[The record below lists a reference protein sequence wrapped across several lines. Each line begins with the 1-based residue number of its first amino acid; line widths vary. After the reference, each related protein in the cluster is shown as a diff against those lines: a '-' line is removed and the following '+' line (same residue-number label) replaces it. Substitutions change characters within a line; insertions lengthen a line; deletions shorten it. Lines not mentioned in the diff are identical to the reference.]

1 MKALKIVVCF
11 SACMLMFTSC
21 LNDLNPKSLGSQ
33 AVTASVLYT
42 TPASYLEGLAKLYAS
57 FILQGSINGDTDIT
71 TALTG
76 GDGGATV
83 YTRQLWNWQE
93 LSTDEAVI
101 AWTGNADLQNIHQQN
116 WTATGGY
123 LTAMYT
129 RVMYTITLCNEFIH
143 ESATSTDAS
152 VKQYHAEA
160 RFLRALAYWHALDLY
175 GNPPFVTENSPIGST
190 PPPQI
195 TATKLYNYIQSE
207 LKAIESELGAPTF
220 SYGHADQ
227 GALWMLQAKM
237 YLNAPTYTGAT
248 NTYDSCILALNKI
261 FASNKYSLAASYG
274 MNFCADNN
282 KSPEIIFP
290 ITEDGVYA
298 QTYGGMDF
306 VIHAAL
312 GGSMSPA
319 NFGVTAT
326 WGGTRTTSAL
336 VNKFADPSGATDV
349 RAMFYTSGQ
358 NLEIADYTNF
368 NDGYAITKFTNLTFA
383 GGPSPSGAPDF
394 VDTDVPMFRLADA
407 YLMYAEAFLR
417 GATTADAATATG
429 YLNSVI
435 TRAYKGSTAHNS
447 GMLTAGSANDLQF
460 ILDERAREL
469 YWEGHRRTD
478 LIRFGQFGG
487 GTYIWP
493 WKGDVASGVATS
505 SDGHLN
511 IYPIPASDLAANPN
525 LKQNPGY
532 N

>member
-1 MKALKIVVCF
+1 MKPFKIVVCF
-11 SACMLMFTSC
+11 FACMVMFTSC
-21 LNDLNPKSLGSQ
+21 LNDLNPKSLGPQ
-33 AVTASVLYT
+33 AVTAQILYT
-42 TPASYLEGLAKLYAS
+42 SPAAYLSGLAKLYAS
-57 FILQGSINGDTDIT
+57 FIEQGSNGDTDIT

-83 YTRQLWNWQE
+83 YTRQLWQWQE

-123 LTAMYT
+123 LTCMYT
-129 RVMYTITLCNEFIH
+129 RIMYTVTLCNEFIRQ
-143 ESATSTDAS
+143 SASSKDAA
-152 VKQYHAEA
+152 VIQYRAEA
-160 RFLRALAYWHALDLY
+160 RFLRALAYWHALDMY
-175 GNPPFVTENSPIGST
+175 GNPPFVTESSPIGAVN
-190 PPPQI
+190 PPQT
-195 TATKLYNYIQSE
+195 TAVKLYNYIQSE
-207 LKAIESELGAPTF
+207 LKAIEGQLGAPAF

-227 GALWMLQAKM
+227 GALWMLQAKL

-248 NTYDSCILALNKI
+248 NTYDSCVIALNKI
-261 FASNKYSLAASYG
+261 FNSNKYSLATSYG

-282 KSPEIIFP
+282 KSPEMIFP
-290 ITEDGVYA
+290 IVQDGVYA
-298 QTYGGMDF
+298 QTYGGMGF

-336 VNKFADPSGATDV
+336 VNKFADPSGATDK
-349 RAMFYTSGQ
+349 RALFYTNGQ
-358 NLEIADYTNF
+358 TLDIADYTVF
-368 NDGYAITKFTNLTFA
+368 TDGYAIRKFTNLTFA

-417 GATTADAATATG
+417 GATTADAPTATG
-429 YLNSVI
+429 LLNKVI
-435 TRAYKGSTAHNS
+435 ERAYGNTTHDS
-447 GMLTAGSANDLQF
+447 GTLTVGSANDLQS

-493 WKGDVASGVATS
+493 WKGNVEAGAATS

-525 LKQNPGY
+525 LKQNRGY